1 MFLVYFHN
9 LEINTY
15 VHALLKAIFEE
26 EEPAVSATAA
36 FIAMSLFTFHCSRR
50 CYESHLLQVFAS
62 SGKIN
67 IWHYGIAYVHYMTF
81 ILATVGKAPLFCGDR
96 VKENIRWIDTR
107 TEILCIPCILIFLLA
122 SYEQYKSNVILA
134 NLRKDKKTG
143 AVVTEEHRV
152 PRGRLFE
159 CVSSPH
165 RLCEVILYIV
175 IAVLIPTKTI
185 IIMCVWVLCNQV
197 QCAFFVHVWYRKTFK
212 YYPDN
217 RMAIIP
223 YLL

>member
-1 MFLVYFHN
+1 MFLVYFLN

-15 VHALLKAIFEE
+15 VRASLKAIFGQ
-26 EEPAVSATAA
+26 EEPAVTATAA
-36 FIAMSLFTFHCSRR
+36 FIAMSLITFHCARR

-67 IWHYGIAYVHYMTF
+67 ICYYGTAYVHYATF
-81 ILATVGKAPLFCGDR
+81 ILATVGEAPLFCGDR

-107 TEILCIPCILIFLLA
+107 TQILCIPCILIFLLA

-175 IAVLIPTKTI
+175 IAVLIPTKTM

-197 QCAFFVHVWYRKTFK
+197 QCAVHAHVWYRKTFK
-212 YYPDN
+212 DYPDN
-217 RMAIIP
+217 RMALIP